1 MNPLNVILV
10 PTHCGHIVFFF
21 VKAETTKL
29 FLNDIVR
36 LLLCRF
42 DTFYPSF
49 SFSVLANFG
58 KRLTRWRKPLILEK

>member
-1 MNPLNVILV
+1 MNPLNLILV
-10 PTHCGHIVFFF
+10 PTLIVFFG
-21 VKAETTKL
+21 KAETTKL
-29 FLNDIVR
+29 FLNDMVR

-58 KRLTRWRKPLILEK
+58 KRLTRWRKSIILDTWMPW